1 MRGIRLNFVVEGQ
14 TEEAFVKKVLAP
26 HLGNLSIWANA
37 RSVQTSRKRNI
48 KHRGGIVRY
57 AQAHHDIAR
66 WMREQ
71 SGPDVRFT
79 TMFDLFRLPRD
90 FPSNEAPTPVD
101 PRERVDAL
109 QQALLEDIDDDRLLP
124 YIQLHE
130 FESLVLVDPGLLR
143 GLYPEHAS
151 GVDRLVAMAA
161 EFASPE
167 QIDGGQ
173 ETAPSKRIA
182 KEIPTYSKTVA
193 GPIVTT
199 QIGLPNLRAKCP
211 HFGTWIDR
219 LEGIAPSVNHPL
231 R

>member
-124 YIQLHE
+124 YIPRIPVAGQDD
-130 FESLVLVDPGLLR
+130 LVIVRQHRIEDMEELLLR
-143 GLYPEHAS
+143 LE
-151 GVDRLVAMAA
+151 LVR
-161 EFASPE
+161 S
-167 QIDGGQ
+167 
-173 ETAPSKRIA
+173 TA
-182 KEIPTYSKTVA
+182 
-193 GPIVTT
+193 
-199 QIGLPNLRAKCP
+199 
-211 HFGTWIDR
+211 
-219 LEGIAPSVNHPL
+219 
-231 R
+231 

>member
-26 HLGNLSIWANA
+26 YLGKRSIWANA

-48 KHRGGIVRY
+48 KHRGGVVRY
-57 AQAHHDIAR
+57 AQAQHDITR

-71 SGPDVRFT
+71 PGPDVRFT
-79 TMFDLFRLPRD
+79 AMFDLFRLPPD
-90 FPSNEAPTPVD
+90 FPSNEAPTPID
-101 PRERVDAL
+101 PRDRVEAL
-109 QQALLEDIDDDRLLP
+109 QQVLLADIEDDRLLP

-130 FESLVLVDPGLLR
+130 FESLVLVEPGLLH
-143 GLYPEHAS
+143 GLYPEYAS

-167 QIDGGQ
+167 LIDGGQ

-182 KEIPTYSKTVA
+182 KQMPTYSRTVA

-211 HFGTWIDR
+211 HFGAWIDR
-219 LEGIAPSVNHPL
+219 LESIAPS
-231 R
+231 

>member
-1 MRGIRLNFVVEGQ
+1 MTGIRLNFVVEGQ

-26 HLGNLSIWANA
+26 YLGTRSIWANA

-48 KHRGGIVRY
+48 KHRGGVVRY
-57 AQAHHDIAR
+57 AQAQHDITR

-79 TMFDLFRLPRD
+79 TMFDLFRLPWD

-109 QQALLEDIDDDRLLP
+109 QQALLEDIDDHRLLP

-143 GLYPEHAS
+143 GLYPEYAS
-151 GVDRLVAMAA
+151 GVDRLAAMAA
-161 EFASPE
+161 AFASPE
-167 QIDGGQ
+167 QINGGQ
-173 ETAPSKRIA
+173 DTAPSKYR
-182 KEIPTYSKTVA
+182 PTQRQLL
-193 GPIVTT
+193 GPSS
-199 QIGLPNLRAKCP
+199 PPRSAC
-211 HFGTWIDR
+211 
-219 LEGIAPSVNHPL
+219 GIFARSA
-231 R
+231 RTSARG

>member
-130 FESLVLVDPGLLR
+130 FESLVLVDPGLLQ

-161 EFASPE
+161 AFASPE
-167 QIDGGQ
+167 QIEAAKRPRHRRGSRRKSPPTRRQSLGPSSPPRLACR
-173 ETAPSKRIA
+173 TFARSARISAPGSTGSKA
-182 KEIPTYSKTVA
+182 S
-193 GPIVTT
+193 
-199 QIGLPNLRAKCP
+199 
-211 HFGTWIDR
+211 H
-219 LEGIAPSVNHPL
+219 HP
-231 R
+231 